1 MHASKTQ
8 LEQQNIGDPLDATRV
23 FNEEHGDR
31 IPLVLV
37 PSSRTCC
44 SCYYHIP
51 SGVNTIVHVCGDD
64 AFPEG
69 MAPPGI
75 QMCKPWYNHVAYM
88 VTQQS
93 CTYNAPVKSC
103 PTKDNVMVDCEL
115 TLVFAIGPDPNDVKN
130 FVYNLGALKFNEFL
144 AAECEEAI
152 RQLIRVTPLSDVYE
166 LRGSSSQH
174 VQNVL
179 KVLDDKF
186 KEFGVTF
193 SKAAITDV
201 VLNDELR
208 RILQGTTEFKTKIR
222 ELDKEHE
229 HNMKLISYD
238 YQQKLS
244 EKDRLYERRLQDI
257 EADINVALVNRRKEI
272 VNAESRR
279 EVAVT
284 KQEELAAVS
293 KKRAESQLSVAQAK
307 AEQENAKL
315 LAKAMSNSEAAKIK
329 VDKETEVAIF
339 ESEQLIK
346 VAENKAMALKTEAKA
361 EGDAAASLR
370 VIREHNLEM
379 AKLEVQEAIARK
391 AKIVISGD
399 QGDSLI
405 NSILDKELLTSSISL
420 NYKK

>member
-1 MHASKTQ
+1 MHAAKTQ

-37 PSSRTCC
+37 PSGRVCC

-51 SGVNTIVHVCGDD
+51 SGVNTIVHICGDD
-64 AFPEG
+64 GFPDG

-115 TLVFAIGPDPNDVKN
+115 TLVFAIGPDPVDVKN

-144 AAECEEAI
+144 SAECEESI

-179 KVLDDKF
+179 KVLDGKF

-208 RILQGTTEFKTKIR
+208 RILQGTTEFRTKIK

-229 HNMKLISYD
+229 HNMKLITYD

-257 EADINVALVNRRKEI
+257 EADINVELVNRKKEI
-272 VNAESRR
+272 INAESRR

-284 KQEELAAVS
+284 KEEERAAVS
-293 KKRAESQLSVAQAK
+293 KKRAESQLNVAQAK

-315 LAKAMSNSEAAKIK
+315 LATATSNSEAAKIK
-329 VDKETEVAIF
+329 CDKECEVAVF
-339 ESEQLIK
+339 ESQQMIH
-346 VAENKAMALKTEAKA
+346 VAENKALALKTEAKA
-361 EGDAAASLR
+361 EGDAAESLQ
-370 VIREHNLEM
+370 VIREHNLTM
-379 AKLEVQEAIARK
+379 AKLEVQEAIARR

-399 QGDSLI
+399 QGEALI
-405 NSILDKELLTSSISL
+405 NSILDKELLTNNISL
-420 NYKK
+420 NYK

>member
-1 MHASKTQ
+1 M
-8 LEQQNIGDPLDATRV
+8 G
-23 FNEEHGDR
+23 
-31 IPLVLV
+31 
-37 PSSRTCC
+37 
-44 SCYYHIP
+44 
-51 SGVNTIVHVCGDD
+51 
-64 AFPEG
+64 
-69 MAPPGI
+69 
-75 QMCKPWYNHVAYM
+75 

-186 KEFGVTF
+186 KEFGATF

-257 EADINVALVNRRKEI
+257 EADITVALVNRGKEL

-284 KQEELAAVS
+284 KQEEMAAVS

-315 LAKAMSNSEAAKIK
+315 L
-329 VDKETEVAIF
+329 
-339 ESEQLIK
+339 
-346 VAENKAMALKTEAKA
+346 
-361 EGDAAASLR
+361 
-370 VIREHNLEM
+370 
-379 AKLEVQEAIARK
+379 
-391 AKIVISGD
+391 
-399 QGDSLI
+399 
-405 NSILDKELLTSSISL
+405 
-420 NYKK
+420 

>member
-1 MHASKTQ
+1 VPS
-8 LEQQNIGDPLDATRV
+8 TRV
-23 FNEEHGDR
+23 
-31 IPLVLV
+31 
-37 PSSRTCC
+37 CC

-51 SGVNTIVHVCGDD
+51 SGVNAIVHICGED
-64 AFPEG
+64 AYPDG
-69 MAPPGI
+69 LAPPGI

-115 TLVFAIGPDPNDVKN
+115 TLVFTIGPDPTDVKN

-144 AAECEEAI
+144 ASVCDEAI
-152 RQLIRVTPLSDVYE
+152 RQLIRVTPLDEVYE
-166 LRGSSSQH
+166 LRGSAS
-174 VQNVL
+174 VEIQNVL
-179 KVLDDKF
+179 KVLDSKF
-186 KEFGVTF
+186 GEFGVHFT
-193 SKAAITDV
+193 KAAITDV

-238 YQQKLS
+238 YQQNLS

-257 EADINVALVNRRKEI
+257 EAAINVALVQRERDL
-272 VNAESRR
+272 VNAESKR
-279 EVAVT
+279 EVAIT
-284 KQEELAAVS
+284 KEEENAATS
-293 KKRAESQLSVAQAK
+293 KKRAESQLAVAQAK

-315 LAKAMSNSEAAKIK
+315 LAKATSASEAAKIK
-329 VDKETEVAIF
+329 VNKETEVAIF
-339 ESEQLIK
+339 ESQQLIK
-346 VAENKAMALKTEAKA
+346 VAANKAIALKTEAKA
-361 EGDAAASLR
+361 EGDAAASLT

-405 NSILDKELLTSSISL
+405 NSMLDKELLTSNISL
-420 NYKK
+420 NV

>member
-1 MHASKTQ
+1 MTQ
-8 LEQQNIGDPLDATRV
+8 LQQLDINSPLDATRV
-23 FNEEHGDR
+23 FNQEHGDR

-37 PSSRTCC
+37 PSGRTCC
-44 SCYYHIP
+44 SCFYHIP
-51 SGVNTIVHVCGDD
+51 SGVNTIVHICGDD
-64 AFPEG
+64 GYEDG

-75 QMCKPWYNHVAYM
+75 QMCKPFWNHVAYM
-88 VTQQS
+88 VTQQA

-115 TLVFAIGPDPNDVKN
+115 TLVFAIGPDPTDVKN

-193 SKAAITDV
+193 SKAAITNV

-257 EADINVALVNRRKEI
+257 DADITVALVNRKRDI

-284 KQEELAAVS
+284 KQQELAA
-293 KKRAESQLSVAQAK
+293 A
-307 AEQENAKL
+307 
-315 LAKAMSNSEAAKIK
+315 SNSEAAKIK

-339 ESEQLIK
+339 ESQQLIK
-346 VAENKAMALKTEAKA
+346 VAENRALALKTEAKA
-361 EGDAAASLR
+361 EGSAAASLK

-379 AKLEVQEAIARK
+379 AKLEVQEAIAKK

-399 QGDSLI
+399 QGDALI
-405 NSILDKELLTSSISL
+405 NSILDKELLTNSISL
-420 NYKK
+420 KM

>member
-8 LEQQNIGDPLDATRV
+8 LEQQNINDPLDATRV

-37 PSSRTCC
+37 PSTRTCC

-64 AFPEG
+64 AFKDG
-69 MAPPGI
+69 MAPAGI

-152 RQLIRVTPLSDVYE
+152 RQLIRVTALNDVYE

-257 EADINVALVNRRKEI
+257 EADITVALVNRRKEI

-284 KQEELAAVS
+284 KQEEMAAVS

-315 LAKAMSNSEAAKIK
+315 LATATSNSEAAKIK
-329 VDKETEVAIF
+329 VDKETEVAVF
-339 ESEQLIK
+339 ESQQLIS
-346 VAENKAMALKTEAKA
+346 VAENKASALKTEAKA
-361 EGDAAASLR
+361 EGDAAASLQ

-391 AKIVISGD
+391 AKMVISGD
-399 QGDSLI
+399 QGDALI
-405 NSILDKELLTSSISL
+405 NSILDKELLTNKISL
-420 NYKK
+420 NYKR

>member
-8 LEQQNIGDPLDATRV
+8 LEQQNVPDPMDATRV
-23 FNEEHGDR
+23 FNDEHGDR

-37 PSSRTCC
+37 PSARAVC
-44 SCYYHIP
+44 SCYYYIP
-51 SGVNTIVHVCGDD
+51 SGVNTIVHICGDD
-64 AFPEG
+64 GFPDG

-115 TLVFAIGPDPNDVKN
+115 TLVFAIGPNPDDVKN

-179 KVLDDKF
+179 KVLDEKF
-186 KEFGVTF
+186 KAFGVSF

-208 RILQGTTEFKTKIR
+208 RILQGTTEFRTKIR

-229 HNMKLISYD
+229 HNMKLITYD

-257 EADINVALVNRRKEI
+257 EAEITVALVNRKKEI

-284 KQEELAAVS
+284 KQEELAAVA
-293 KKRAESQLSVAQAK
+293 KKRAESQLNVAQAK

-315 LAKAMSNSEAAKIK
+315 LAIATSNSESAKIK

-339 ESEQLIK
+339 ESQQLIEVSK
-346 VAENKAMALKTEAKA
+346 NRAIALKTEAKA
-361 EGDAAASLR
+361 EGDAAASLK

-379 AKLEVQEAIARK
+379 AKLEVQEAIARG

-399 QGDSLI
+399 QGDALI
-405 NSILDKELLTSSISL
+405 NSILDKELLTNNINL
-420 NYKK
+420 NYK